1 MRFLQGKCKVKS
13 YEKHTVYSSHS
24 SFLNATNGF
33 FPPSRSCLMT
43 LELFDTLCLRQNVIF
58 TNYWLFFIL
67 YPDSFRTFPG
77 DHGHAVSL
85 ETAFKHHLSI

>member
-33 FPPSRSCLMT
+33 FPPSRLCLMT
-43 LELFDTLCLRQNVIF
+43 LELFDTLCLRQNVTF
-58 TNYWLFFIL
+58 TNYWLFLSFIQIPL
-67 YPDSFRTFPG
+67 GLFLVTMAMQF
-77 DHGHAVSL
+77 L
-85 ETAFKHHLSI
+85 LKLHLSIT